1 MENEDMPNTEMAT
14 DLETMLSAEQVR
26 ENVKTAMEVQQ
37 GANIDVELLQQVE
50 EILQPVKNLTWLS
63 GLEENN

>member
-1 MENEDMPNTEMAT
+1 MPNTEMAT